1 MKTKTKFILVIL
13 FSCLCSIAIYYRIE
27 RVQEVSIKE
36 DILVTQENIE
46 NELLKDIDKYTIENP
61 KVIVDP
67 YNISPLTGLIIFQT
81 KDLTAPT
88 ITVPGED
95 DSTTITHT
103 FTPNKNHILP
113 VYGLYPDKD
122 NEVILTINNKDYTI
136 HMETDALPED
146 FVQPTNVNN
155 KNMSDQELY
164 FVTPSSK
171 GYTAAYDINGDV
183 RWYLTE
189 NFIWD
194 IQRLDN
200 GNLLLSSNRLINPP
214 YYTTGLVEMNLLGK
228 IYYEYSL
235 PGGYH
240 HDVYEMEN
248 GNFLVATDSF
258 EDGTVEDTVVELD
271 RTTGDIV
278 KQFDLKDV
286 IDTNEGKNANWT
298 EYDWFHNNSVWYDAA
313 TNSITLSGR
322 HQDAVI
328 NVDYNTGELNWII
341 GDPTNWSKKYK
352 KYFFTP
358 TGDNFEWQWSQHAAS
373 VLPNGN
379 IMIFD
384 NGNNRSKT
392 EDNGVKASDN
402 YSRAVIY
409 HINQNNKTI
418 EQVWEYGKNRGS
430 EFYSPYISDV
440 DYLDENHYLI
450 LSGGQVSKDG
460 VAQNV
465 PASMGEYDHLNS
477 TIVEIKDDEV
487 LFEMNLPTNNY
498 RVEKLSLYS
507 NAIYQTGKGTR
518 LGSMGKTEE
527 DGKKAYIYTFASK
540 FDKIAKEKKITFTE
554 EVDRLVIDGTFKK
567 DDEVDI
573 ILDNVFDTKAY
584 HMTISKK
591 PYTAMCVDVFN
602 KEEEK
607 NGINVTKY
615 INKEGLHGKYYIYM
629 RINGKLYDTNKYI
642 VFE

>member
-136 HMETDALPED
+136 HMKTDALPED

-228 IYYEYSL
+228 IY
-235 PGGYH
+235 
-240 HDVYEMEN
+240 
-248 GNFLVATDSF
+248 
-258 EDGTVEDTVVELD
+258 
-271 RTTGDIV
+271 
-278 KQFDLKDV
+278 
-286 IDTNEGKNANWT
+286 
-298 EYDWFHNNSVWYDAA
+298 
-313 TNSITLSGR
+313 
-322 HQDAVI
+322 
-328 NVDYNTGELNWII
+328 
-341 GDPTNWSKKYK
+341 
-352 KYFFTP
+352 
-358 TGDNFEWQWSQHAAS
+358 
-373 VLPNGN
+373 
-379 IMIFD
+379 
-384 NGNNRSKT
+384 
-392 EDNGVKASDN
+392 
-402 YSRAVIY
+402 
-409 HINQNNKTI
+409 
-418 EQVWEYGKNRGS
+418 
-430 EFYSPYISDV
+430 
-440 DYLDENHYLI
+440 
-450 LSGGQVSKDG
+450 
-460 VAQNV
+460 
-465 PASMGEYDHLNS
+465 
-477 TIVEIKDDEV
+477 
-487 LFEMNLPTNNY
+487 
-498 RVEKLSLYS
+498 
-507 NAIYQTGKGTR
+507 
-518 LGSMGKTEE
+518 
-527 DGKKAYIYTFASK
+527 
-540 FDKIAKEKKITFTE
+540 
-554 EVDRLVIDGTFKK
+554 
-567 DDEVDI
+567 
-573 ILDNVFDTKAY
+573 
-584 HMTISKK
+584 
-591 PYTAMCVDVFN
+591 
-602 KEEEK
+602 
-607 NGINVTKY
+607 
-615 INKEGLHGKYYIYM
+615 
-629 RINGKLYDTNKYI
+629 
-642 VFE
+642 